1 MLTIVSC
8 WEIYAYAWF
17 FGNLSVN
24 DFIKLALEHSTQFA
38 VAENVRKVNQI
49 LMIELGALV
58 EMKLHFRTVYTLNEL
73 DINYCCGHGR
83 RSNYD

>member
-1 MLTIVSC
+1 M
-8 WEIYAYAWF
+8 
-17 FGNLSVN
+17 
-24 DFIKLALEHSTQFA
+24 ALEHSTQFA

-58 EMKLHFRTVYTLNEL
+58 EMKLHFRTVYSILYTLNEL